1 MSPSP
6 SLRLRAPLLRPA
18 ATLPSRP
25 QPPHPVPTNH
35 PPPLTREQRIQIV
48 KDHGLTPL
56 TTAFKPTT
64 LTPTHPFASKNA
76 YLKFQLP
83 IVVDAGENAVWFRKE
98 VDMETEGM
106 QSSSLLRLE
115 LMLTETGVYMF
126 ELRGWRTGSSAITF
140 TVLGHVTATFALP
153 ADHDEQMPPVD
164 LLWLLPAQAAM
175 KQKSSLDVQANHN
188 WIFKQ
193 LEITRVSDKA

>member
-1 MSPSP
+1 MIT
-6 SLRLRAPLLRPA
+6 RAKR
-18 ATLPSRP
+18 
-25 QPPHPVPTNH
+25 
-35 PPPLTREQRIQIV
+35 
-48 KDHGLTPL
+48 D
-56 TTAFKPTT
+56 
-64 LTPTHPFASKNA
+64 
-76 YLKFQLP
+76 
-83 IVVDAGENAVWFRKE
+83 
-98 VDMETEGM
+98 
-106 QSSSLLRLE
+106 
-115 LMLTETGVYMF
+115 MF

-140 TVLGHVTATFALP
+140 TVLGHVTTTFALP